1 MDPRTTP
8 TGDTEYTAARPAAPK
23 GQCQSLTITPSG
35 NGFSV
40 TCDYGD
46 GQPPAQKTAAS
57 VDELVALVQQEF
69 GGSQPGSQPAAP
81 TPASPDIATER
92 AGY

>member
-8 TGDTEYTAARPAAPK
+8 TGETEYTAARPTQPK
-23 GQCQSLTITPSG
+23 GQCRSLTITPAG
-35 NGFSV
+35 AGFSV

-57 VDELVALVQQEF
+57 LDELVALVQQEF
-69 GGSQPGSQPAAP
+69 SGSQAQP
-81 TPASPDIATER
+81 TTPDIDTER
-92 AGY
+92 GDSDSDYA

>member
-1 MDPRTTP
+1 MDPRTTA

-35 NGFSV
+35 SGFSV

-69 GGSQPGSQPAAP
+69 AGSQPATP
-81 TPASPDIATER
+81 TPASPDVDTER

>member
-1 MDPRTTP
+1 MDPRTTD
-8 TGDTEYTAARPAAPK
+8 TGDTEYTTARPAAAQ

-35 NGFSV
+35 GGFSV
-40 TCDYGD
+40 TCDYGT

-69 GGSQPGSQPAAP
+69 AGSQPAP
-81 TPASPDIATER
+81 TPASPDVDTER